1 MRLYTALALILPHT
15 SSHTLQAANV
25 LLRSSES
32 EARGVTAKIADFGLS
47 FKMEDAVTH
56 VSAMC
61 CGTLP
66 YLSPEALLE
75 GRKSKASDV

>member
-1 MRLYTALALILPHT
+1 MEE
-15 SSHTLQAANV
+15 AA
-25 LLRSSES
+25 
-32 EARGVTAKIADFGLS
+32 
-47 FKMEDAVTH
+47 TH